1 MAQGDTDTNGE
12 QPAIDPANLIRLKVA
27 SNETSWVLNMTE
39 PLRDANIEAGDHVDV
54 DLLWEDDSPM
64 LVFGKVPADV
74 ADADDDAARTR
85 TVTDRGKNLSV
96 KPPTELLEADSEY
109 GAGLGL
115 DRGEYDND
123 DPLCFDALVEDSLV
137 ALAPVGYESTLTA
150 SESVADDSDAN
161 KPTSGTLQTGG
172 GESSHQPLSEEAVS
186 AAAQA
191 AGVSAG
197 VLRDALA
204 TVATTVDVDE
214 LATAPD
220 YDPLDVDDY
229 RVVVV
234 PDRVWSDLQAR
245 LDLEADVLEAV
256 RLAHTRMAET
266 LVVDAGASEYRR
278 FSKEYDALVVS
289 TAGV

>member
-1 MAQGDTDTNGE
+1 MAQGDTDPHDDE
-12 QPAIDPANLIRLKVA
+12 PAVDLSDLIRLKVA
-27 SNETSWVLNMTE
+27 SNETSWVLNMTD

-74 ADADDDAARTR
+74 ADSDDDAARTR

-96 KPPTELLEADSEY
+96 KPPRELLEADSEY

-115 DRGEYDND
+115 DRGEYDNN
-123 DPLCFDALVEDSLV
+123 DPLCFDALVEDGLV

-150 SESVADDSDAN
+150 SQEGETPASEPSADSTEDDS
-161 KPTSGTLQTGG
+161 PSETSG
-172 GESSHQPLSEEAVS
+172 EDAASRHPLSEEAVS

-191 AGVSAG
+191 TGVSTTA
-197 VLRDALA
+197 LRDALA

-220 YDPLDVDDY
+220 YDRLDVDDH

-245 LDLEADVLEAV
+245 LDLEDDVLDAA

-266 LVVDAGASEYRR
+266 LVVDAGAREYRR
-278 FSKEYDALVVS
+278 FSQEYDALVV
-289 TAGV
+289 

>member
-1 MAQGDTDTNGE
+1 MAQGDTDPHDDE
-12 QPAIDPANLIRLKVA
+12 PAVDLSDLIRLKVA
-27 SNETSWVLNMTE
+27 SNETSWVLNMTQ
-39 PLRDANIEAGDHVDV
+39 PLRDANIQGGDSVDV

-64 LVFGKVPADV
+64 LVFGKVPAEA

-96 KPPTELLEADSEY
+96 KPPRELLEADSEY

-115 DRGEYDND
+115 DRGEYDNN
-123 DPLCFDALVEDSLV
+123 DPLCFDALVEDGLV

-150 SESVADDSDAN
+150 SQEGETPASEPSADSTEDDS
-161 KPTSGTLQTGG
+161 PSETSG
-172 GESSHQPLSEEAVS
+172 EDAASRHPLSEEAVS

-191 AGVSAG
+191 TGVSTTA
-197 VLRDALA
+197 LRDALA

-220 YDPLDVDDY
+220 YDRLDVDDH

-245 LDLEADVLEAV
+245 LDLEDDVLDAA

-278 FSKEYDALVVS
+278 FSQEYDALVV
-289 TAGV
+289 